1 MKGIG
6 FYQYRGELILL
17 QDNKKWEITNYYDVE
32 FNTLNDA
39 KNHIDK
45 NLGGWSGR
53 CMPRRW
59 LKDDRLKEYYKGRK
73 YF

>member
-6 FYQYRGELILL
+6 FYKYRDELIFINY
-17 QDNKKWEITNYYDVE
+17 NKKWEITGYYDVE
-32 FNTLNDA
+32 FCTLDKA

-45 NLGGWSGR
+45 HLGGWSGR
-53 CMPRRW
+53 CMPQRW
-59 LKDDRLKEYYKGRK
+59 LNDEILKEYYEGKK

>member
-6 FYQYRGELILL
+6 FYKYRNELILL
-17 QDNKKWEITNYYDVE
+17 NENDKWWITNYFDIE
-32 FNTLNDA
+32 FDSIEKA

-45 NLGGWSGR
+45 HLGGWSGK
-53 CMPRRW
+53 CMPQRW
-59 LKDDRLKEYYKGRK
+59 LKDEALKEYYEGRK